1 MAKATRKK
9 TQIPTLKLVVI
20 KAEIEC
26 IVNAL
31 KTTQGHRA
39 RAAKLLG
46 ISRKNLWE
54 KLIRYKITTATDG
67 RFNNTFLRQS

>member
-39 RAAKLLG
+39 HAAKLLG

-54 KLIRYKITTATDG
+54 KLVQYRITTAIDG
-67 RFNNTFLRQS
+67 RTNNVFLRRG